1 MNYKFKEDVFF
12 TELKDYIN
20 KTYGEHYVNNGEIQV
35 VDVWHARGTLSTTA
49 IDTALK
55 YMMRYGK
62 KDGKNKKDLFKAVHY
77 IMLAMYTDGLLDNK
91 DYIIHDEPHIEPTLN
106 YDAHEH
112 PTRGFPT

>member
-12 TELKDYIN
+12 DELRDYIN
-20 KTYGEHYVNNGEIQV
+20 RTYGEHYVNNGEIQV

-62 KDGKNKKDLFKAVHY
+62 KDGKNKKDLLKALHY
-77 IMLAMYTDGLLDNK
+77 TILLMHFSGVMNEAHNGTKVEVKTNK
-91 DYIIHDEPHIEPTLN
+91 R
-106 YDAHEH
+106 
-112 PTRGFPT
+112 TRG